1 MPYILYKS
9 NGKILATIQDG
20 NINTSS
26 TPLTFVGRNYA
37 GYGEILNQNIVK
49 ILENFANTSSPATP
63 MTGQLWYDTAN
74 QVLTIYNGTNFKSLA
89 TFGGGSITPI
99 NSVYGDLWFND
110 FEQILY
116 FYNGT
121 KFIPIGPANSS
132 SNQSSAVATTALD
145 VNGNSHYV
153 MGLNITDD
161 SGLFQRTVAVISD
174 NNIQLNIGDPLFDQ
188 NYTVLKRGIT
198 LPTSDLTNGNSISS
212 LSEGAYYFWGTAA
225 TARGLVY
232 ATTAGQPAI
241 FHPAEDF
248 FLYQDWINAL
258 AHGLYIQNY
267 YGIHIGDVTQ
277 NGAQGLQL
285 HTTGPTNGYI
295 GQLSNW
301 AGSQLDF
308 EVENNGILQ
317 TTLSIAGSTVQP
329 GLTNGGTNNAPVSV
343 DLGTNINPFANL
355 YVNNVTNANFKSNSI
370 VSWNISSTGTITGNI
385 SSFNTLA
392 ATNIVNN
399 SFSSVA
405 STVTYLT
412 VVQDASIGNNLN
424 ITGDITHVNKI
435 QSGGDVS
442 FGGILSV
449 TGQGRSSIQGTLNV
463 SGLITGNVHG
473 NIYGAYSTAT
483 YAILDNITSL
493 NGMIVQSAGN
503 ITTPKIYAPGGANSS
518 PGDMYG
524 AWTLHGSMASTD
536 ADIAERYHA
545 DRIYEYGTVLVV
557 GGKYE
562 VTTTT
567 NRASV
572 NIAGVVSER
581 PAYKM
586 NQTAGPDTT
595 HPFIALKGRIPCK
608 VVGIIHKG
616 DRLVTSSRPGYAEVF
631 QQGDSANAVIGIA
644 LEDNLSDVGNI
655 EIKV

>member
-9 NGKILATIQDG
+9 NGKPLATIQDG
-20 NINTSS
+20 SINTSS

-49 ILENFANTSSPATP
+49 MLENFANTSSPATP

-74 QVLTIYNGTNFKSLA
+74 QVLTVYNGTKFKSLT
-89 TFGGGSITPI
+89 TFGGGSITPS

-110 FEQILY
+110 SEQILY
-116 FYNGT
+116 FYNGNT
-121 KFIPIGPANSS
+121 FLPIGPANSS
-132 SNQSSAVATTALD
+132 SNQSATLATTAMD

-153 MGLNITDD
+153 ISFNVTDD
-161 SGLFQRTVAVISD
+161 GGLFQRTVAVASD
-174 NNIQLNIGDPLFDQ
+174 NDIQLNVGDPLFDQ
-188 NYTVLKRGIT
+188 NFTVLKRGIT

-232 ATTAGQPAI
+232 ATTAGQPAV
-241 FHPAEDF
+241 FHQAEDF

-267 YGIHIGDVTQ
+267 YGIHIGDVSQ

-308 EVENNGILQ
+308 EVENNGVLQ
-317 TTLSIAGSTVQP
+317 TTLSISGSTVQP
-329 GLTNGGTNNAPVSV
+329 GLTNAGTNNRPVSI
-343 DLGTNINPFANL
+343 DLGANINPFANL
-355 YVNNVTNANFKSNSI
+355 YVNTITNKIFNTLQISTF
-370 VSWNISSTGTITGNI
+370 NIISTGTVTGNLGK
-385 SSFNTLA
+385 FNVLT

-399 SFSSVA
+399 SFSSVV
-405 STVTYLT
+405 STVTDLT
-412 VVQDASIGNNLN
+412 VVNNTTIGNDLY
-424 ITGDITHVNKI
+424 ITGNITHVGTI
-435 QSGGDVS
+435 QSDGNVV
-442 FGGILSV
+442 FGGTLSV
-449 TGQGRSSIQGTLNV
+449 TGRGLSVIQGALTV
-463 SGLITGNVHG
+463 SDLITGNVHG
-473 NIYGAYSTAT
+473 NTYGAYSTAT

-493 NGMIVQSAGN
+493 NGMVVSSAGN
-503 ITTPKIYAPGGANSS
+503 ITTPKIFAPGGTNTS
-518 PGDMYG
+518 PGNMYG
-524 AWTLHGSMASTD
+524 AWTIHGSMASTD

-545 DRIYEYGTVLVV
+545 DFQYDYGTVLVV

-567 NRASV
+567 NRAAV
-572 NIAGVVSER
+572 NVAGVVSER

-586 NQTAGPDTT
+586 NQTAGPDIS

-616 DRLVTSSRPGYAEVF
+616 DRLVTSSRPGYAEAF
-631 QQGDSANAVIGIA
+631 QEGDSPNAVIGIA
-644 LEDNLSDVGNI
+644 LEDNLSDFGKI